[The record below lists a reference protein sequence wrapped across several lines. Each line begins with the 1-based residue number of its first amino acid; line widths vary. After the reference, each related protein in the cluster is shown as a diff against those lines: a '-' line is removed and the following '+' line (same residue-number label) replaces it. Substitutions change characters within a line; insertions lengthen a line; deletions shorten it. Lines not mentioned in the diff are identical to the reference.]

1 MQLIGVA
8 MDREKIQHHIKH
20 LQTQHDDLDKIIQE
34 EYNRYQDDRLVL
46 HLKKQ
51 KLALKDEIE
60 KFKKDIDLL

>member
-1 MQLIGVA
+1 MNI
-8 MDREKIQHHIKH
+8 EKLTRHIEH
-20 LQTQHDDLDKIIQE
+20 LQKQHDDLDKIIQD

-60 KFKKDIDLL
+60 KFKKDLNEI